1 MKQFLRHIFLLLAL
15 FVATASAWAQQPV
28 YKEVNGVGTW
38 YSLYDEAEHSKYTT
52 TSVNNNITICTHSVF
67 TPSTGA
73 LSFDTKM
80 SKVAVLNTNPGAYT
94 ILVGGKSVD
103 LPKKQ
108 TSYVTKTTTISST
121 EVNLEFKLKYDSYN
135 SARNVYIDDV
145 KLPLAKHILI
155 ADGAYGKSSESV
167 YFDDLLKG
175 QCSEEKV
182 VNLRSF
188 LSAGNITIK
197 SSNPNVFRVMS
208 KDNTGDYTFNVGA
221 NACASS
227 NGASGTKANGGTL
240 GDISQ
245 YSIKIYFCPTEAE
258 SYNGTITISDGTST
272 ATISVSGKGLAK
284 KIDFTWKLENNY
296 LVGDAGYLINGYEL
310 KDAKGNIITSE
321 LHKYVTFS
329 SSDDDKVVAIDME
342 KGTITAVG
350 EGTTTITATFKGEEG
365 WQPFTETLDII
376 ISKRTAILTWPFAN
390 TGNNAGTYLVGDYVA
405 LAEFYK
411 LVDEVTQE
419 DVSRMVSFEIETIE
433 RSAIY
438 KADGDNDYNNDVVSI
453 ENGKIIAKNAG
464 KAKLI
469 ASVEGGDVYNSF
481 VSEFTLTIDKHTPV
495 FNWNPNLLPYYF
507 NTTIVN
513 IAFSTN
519 RDANCPLEYKTSDK
533 TIAEVE
539 NGALKIHGKGQAVS
553 ITVSQAENAEYKK
566 HEEPFPFTPCQ
577 RPDFAVPFRISYNLH
592 SNSVTWGNRCT
603 WSDDSTIQLS
613 TTSLADGF
621 VWEDDQKRIVVTFG
635 GVPDKLYFDYHAS
648 TFSTAEGLSYSWKV
662 EESVNGT
669 DWTEVWRTSHLDTE
683 WAASGAIDLKAS
695 TQYIRLS
702 YTGNLAGYIK
712 NITVSSLE
720 GNSYLRAADG
730 TYLSRGYKY
739 GTQASVDPFGVV
751 CRVSNF
757 TEDNVNIYSRFQF
770 VDNMQYLY
778 ETHDTEE
785 MFTDDQTALNSANK
799 WAIQSNASGEFTMQ
813 SGNDLGNKG
822 RYVTIKNNVLTFTD
836 NPSEATI
843 WQMEAPV
850 EHDLVLKEY
859 MDTVAAW
866 AASKDF
872 GSDVKTLDDMRR
884 YIDVQDFEK
893 IDVELPQVDISEH
906 AGEYRDGINGTLS
919 AYDNTIS
926 GLEPGIYRLTVKAF
940 YRISESGLAQKARN
954 NDFESV
960 LAYVYAN
967 DVKYPIQSVY
977 DSYNASQYDGS
988 DELYDNH
995 YYPTLLQPSAEQ
1007 AFNESHRYL
1016 NDVYV
1021 YVEADAG
1028 ETTGTLRYG
1037 IKNPSYVPGAWLA
1050 YRDFTLTYIG
1060 RKEYIF
1066 EGSDTENP
1074 KDWNTE
1080 KNWNRGVVPSDC
1092 HNVTIKA
1099 DIDIISPTSIY
1110 GITID
1115 ENKTIHIQSTGG
1127 LTIGK
1132 EGIRGAKEGSI
1143 SIDNT
1148 PEGAGFLKV
1157 HPEAGNKPEKVTVN
1171 YVNKAYDSGNPRDE
1185 VWQYMGA
1192 PGADMMM
1199 SDAEKTTIYHWDEVK
1214 GWVKQSGTSLKPF
1227 VGYAFTQN
1235 KAESAT
1241 FTVTA
1246 TPIIP
1251 KEVQEI
1257 SLTVTPTGMG
1267 GSNLFVNSFLAPIDL
1282 ATFTGDEFEGD
1293 VVQTF
1298 YLFNSGS
1305 WTQWQN
1311 QGGSNHM
1318 NYGVSPGQYYALSPK
1333 GASLMDNQYDQTT
1346 IPPMQ
1351 GVYVVAEGNGGKI
1364 KLDYM
1369 KHVYNANASNRP
1381 MRAPQ
1386 RTSEDL
1392 KRVRLQ
1398 VNSENSGADRMYVI
1412 QHNECTAGYDNGYD
1426 AENIAVDGQVSIYT
1440 DERAGQ
1446 MEISVSDNIDST
1458 YIGFQAGC
1466 DSEYQLRITSIIG
1479 EELYLKDLENDVVM
1493 TLVDDEVYTFYATP
1507 NSTNNRRFLLL
1518 DRSPEEEDNGV
1529 STDIDDVKTIS
1540 LWIADKMVY
1549 VANAPL
1555 NSELVVYNMSGLAVA
1570 KYAVGYTPC
1579 TMDLSYLSTGV
1590 YLLRLD
1596 DEAYKMVCK

>member
-1 MKQFLRHIFLLLAL
+1 MKQFLRHIFLLLAF
-15 FVATASAWAQQPV
+15 FVATANLSAQTF
-28 YKEVNGVGTW
+28 NGTTW
-38 YSLYDEAEHSKYTT
+38 YSLYVAGEETNVVRNTSFCEKAVFAPAESITFDYKKYTVISSNGQIQVQNNVNGSWSGSKGEVSVSS
-52 TSVNNNITICTHSVF
+52 TSWKTSHEIALDANISHIRYYMKN
-67 TPSTGA
+67 STG
-73 LSFDTKM
+73 S
-80 SKVAVLNTNPGAYT
+80 
-94 ILVGGKSVD
+94 SV
-103 LPKKQ
+103 KNHR
-108 TSYVTKTTTISST
+108 V
-121 EVNLEFKLKYDSYN
+121 KLK
-135 SARNVYIDDV
+135 
-145 KLPLAKHILI
+145 KHILF

-296 LVGDAGYLINGYEL
+296 LVGDARYLINGYEL
-310 KDAKGNIITSE
+310 KDAKGNNITSE

-329 SSDDDKVVAIDME
+329 STNDNNVVAIDNE

-350 EGTTTITATFKGEEG
+350 VGTTTITATFNGEEG
-365 WQPFTETLDII
+365 WEPFTKTLEMT

-419 DVSRMVSFEIETIE
+419 DVSRMVSFKIKTIE

-438 KADGDNDYNNDVVSI
+438 KADDDNDYNNDVVSI

-533 TIAEVE
+533 TIAEVV
-539 NGALKIHGKGQAVS
+539 NGNLKIYGKGQAVS

-566 HEEPFPFTPCQ
+566 HEEPFTFTPCQ
-577 RPDFAVPFRISYNLH
+577 RPDFAVPFRISKNLH
-592 SNSVTWGNRCT
+592 LNSVTLGNKCT

-613 TTSLADGF
+613 TTEFKDGF
-621 VWEDDQKRIVVTFG
+621 VWEDDRKRILVTFG

-648 TFSTAEGLSYSWKV
+648 SGSTPEGLSYSWMV

-683 WAASGAIDLKAS
+683 WAASGAINLKAS

-702 YTGNLAGYIK
+702 YTGNFAGYIK

-836 NPSEATI
+836 YPSEATI

-859 MDTVAAW
+859 MDAVAAW

-893 IDVELPQVDISEH
+893 IDVALPPVAISEH
-906 AGEYRDGINGTLS
+906 AGEYRDGINGTYA

-926 GLEPGIYRLTVKAF
+926 GLKPGIYRLTVKAF
-940 YRISESGLAQKARN
+940 YRISESGIAQKARN

-1021 YVEADAG
+1021 YVEADADQS
-1028 ETTGTLRYG
+1028 TGTLRYG

-1060 RKEYIF
+1060 RKDYIF
-1066 EGSDTENP
+1066 VGTESE
-1074 KDWNTE
+1074 DWNNAS
-1080 KNWNRGVVPSDC
+1080 NWNRGVVPSDC

-1099 DIDIISPTSIY
+1099 NVDIISPTSIY

-1148 PEGAGFLKV
+1148 PQGAGFLKV

-1171 YVNKAYDSGNPRDE
+1171 YVNRAYDSGNPRDE

-1398 VNSENSGADRMYVI
+1398 VNGENSGADRMYVI

-1446 MEISVSDNIDST
+1446 MEISVSDHIDST
-1458 YIGFQAGC
+1458 YIGFQAGS

-1493 TLVDDEVYTFYATP
+1493 TLVDDEVYTFSATP
-1507 NSTNNRRFLLL
+1507 NTTNNRRFLLL
-1518 DRSPEEEDNGV
+1518 DRSLEVEDDNGV
-1529 STDIDDVKTIS
+1529 STDIDDVKTTN

-1579 TMDLSYLSTGV
+1579 TVDLSYLSTGV